1 MLVED
6 DLFAGQR
13 EERCGLLLVGAA
25 AETTERLTLRCRHG
39 HAAVVFGLLAIYLAR
54 RLVVLIVGNIVAGTV
69 PAYAGGSGLLRRV
82 EEWHH
87 SVVEL
92 GVGLDEVDQMECV
105 LAESTSV
112 AHFKVEP
119 LSVVFSAIV
128 WLQDQLVLITV
139 HLDNLLEVATLEA
152 RLEDYH
158 VVLVVR
164 LHRIILASTH
174 LASSVVLN
182 VATLVRIRLVPR
194 I

>member
-1 MLVED
+1 MLQRE
-6 DLFAGQR
+6 LEAQR
-13 EERCGLLLVGAA
+13 EERCRLLLVGAA

-39 HAAVVFGLLAIYLAR
+39 HAAVAIGLLAIYLAR

-69 PAYAGGSGLLRRV
+69 PAYSGGSGFLRRV

-105 LAESTSV
+105 LAVSTSV
-112 AHFKVEP
+112 AHLKVEP
-119 LSVVFSAIV
+119 LGVIFSAIV

-152 RLEDYH
+152 RLED
-158 VVLVVR
+158 
-164 LHRIILASTH
+164 
-174 LASSVVLN
+174 
-182 VATLVRIRLVPR
+182 
-194 I
+194 